1 MRRSKLSPVIPTLSN
16 QIICSMVNPAC
27 SPAIASLKI
36 PPAVNVSPCVSPRF
50 ATWRSVIYIT
60 PPTLRSL
67 ARPRPARRTPF
78 VRSSL
83 ASAITDQLTVF
94 TDSRGGPIF
103 PVRSTPP
110 LVIDG
115 VVY

>member
-1 MRRSKLSPVIPTLSN
+1 M
-16 QIICSMVNPAC
+16 
-27 SPAIASLKI
+27 
-36 PPAVNVSPCVSPRF
+36 
-50 ATWRSVIYIT
+50 IYIT
-60 PPTLRSL
+60 PPTLRSP

-103 PVRSTPP
+103 PVRSTTP

-115 VVY
+115 VVEEPEKTGPPHHERVNSIN